1 MNDKILV
8 TGAAGFIGYHVSK
21 LLIENGYEVVGLD
34 NMNSFYS
41 LRLKE
46 ARLNQLGQLSPSL
59 KGSFRFERLDIID
72 SKKIIYLFE
81 HEQFDTVIHLA
92 AQAGVRYS
100 LKHPEPYVETNIN
113 GFFNVLEASRKHN
126 IKQLYYASSSS
137 VYGNQTKVPYNE
149 EDRVDHPISMYAAT
163 KKANELMA
171 HTYSHLH
178 GLNTTGLR
186 FFTVYGPWGRPDM
199 APMLF
204 LDALLANKPIQVFN
218 NGDIQRD
225 FTYVGDIAD
234 AILKLIEKDNQAHC
248 PNYRLYNIGNA
259 QPVILEEFIQLME
272 KTTGKKF
279 IRQNKS
285 MQPGDVYKTHAD
297 VSALEAHIGT
307 IGHTPLKKGL
317 RHFVAWYHEYYQE

>member
-1 MNDKILV
+1 MNKVLV

-21 LLIENGYEVVGLD
+21 LLIENGYHVVGLD
-34 NMNSFYS
+34 NMNSYYEVS
-41 LRLKE
+41 LKE
-46 ARLNQLGQLSPSL
+46 ARLDQLNQLDASL
-59 KGSFRFERLDIID
+59 QGSFRFERMDIVD
-72 SKKIIYLFE
+72 SEEINRLFE

-100 LKHPEPYVETNIN
+100 LKHPEPYVTTNIN
-113 GFFNVLEASRKHN
+113 GFFNILDASKNHH

-137 VYGNQTKVPYNE
+137 VYGNQNKVPYSV

-171 HTYSHLH
+171 HSYSHLH

-204 LDALLANKPIQVFN
+204 LKALHTNQPIQVFN
-218 NGDIQRD
+218 NGDLQRD
-225 FTYVGDIAD
+225 FTYVGDIAA
-234 AILKLIEKDNQAHC
+234 AILKLVQKDNKASC
-248 PNYRLYNIGNA
+248 PNYRLFNIGNA
-259 QPVILEEFIQLME
+259 QPIILEEFITLME
-272 KTTGKKF
+272 GITGKNF
-279 IRQNKS
+279 IRQNKP

-297 VSALEAHIGT
+297 VSALEGHIGT
-307 IGHTPLKKGL
+307 IGHTPLKEGL

>member
-1 MNDKILV
+1 MNKVLV

-21 LLIENGYEVVGLD
+21 LLIENGYHVVGLD
-34 NMNSFYS
+34 NMNSYYEVS
-41 LRLKE
+41 LKE
-46 ARLNQLGQLSPSL
+46 ARLDQLNQLDASL
-59 KGSFRFERLDIID
+59 QGSFRFERMDIVD
-72 SKKIIYLFE
+72 SEEINRLFE

-100 LKHPEPYVETNIN
+100 LKNPEPYVTTNIN
-113 GFFNVLEASRKHN
+113 GFFNILDASKNHH

-137 VYGNQTKVPYNE
+137 VYGNQNKVPYSV

-171 HTYSHLH
+171 HSYSHLH

-204 LDALLANKPIQVFN
+204 LKALHTNQPIQVFN
-218 NGDIQRD
+218 NGDLQRD
-225 FTYVGDIAD
+225 FTYVGDIAA
-234 AILKLIEKDNQAHC
+234 AILKLVQKDNKASC
-248 PNYRLYNIGNA
+248 PNYRLFNIGNA
-259 QPVILEEFIQLME
+259 QPIILEEFITLME
-272 KTTGKKF
+272 DIAGKQF
-279 IRQNKS
+279 IRQNKP

-297 VSALEAHIGT
+297 VSALESYIGA
-307 IGHTPLKKGL
+307 IGHTPLKEGL
-317 RHFVAWYHEYYQE
+317 RHFVAWYHEYYHS

>member
-1 MNDKILV
+1 MDKVLV

-21 LLIENGYEVVGLD
+21 LLVENGYDVVGLD
-34 NMNSFYS
+34 NMNSYYS
-41 LRLKE
+41 VPLKE
-46 ARLNQLGQLSPSL
+46 ARLHKLHTSS
-59 KGSFRFERLDIID
+59 KGSFHFERLDISD
-72 SKKIIYLFE
+72 SKKINTLFE
-81 HEQFDTVIHLA
+81 EEKFDSVIHLA

-113 GFFNVLEASRKHN
+113 GFFNVLESSRKHG
-126 IKQLYYASSSS
+126 IKHLYYASSSS

-178 GLNTTGLR
+178 ELKTTGLR

-204 LDALLANKPIQVFN
+204 LEALLSDNPIQVFN
-218 NGDIQRD
+218 NGDLQRD
-225 FTYVGDIAD
+225 FTYVVDIAA
-234 AILKLIEKDNQAHC
+234 AILKLLEKDKQSHC

-272 KTTGKKF
+272 EITEKKF
-279 IRQNKS
+279 IRQNKP

-297 VSALEAHIGT
+297 VSALEAYIGT

-317 RHFVAWYHEYYQE
+317 RHFVDWYLEYYQ

>member
-1 MNDKILV
+1 MNKVLV

-21 LLIENGYEVVGLD
+21 LLIENGYHVVGLD
-34 NMNSFYS
+34 NMNSYYEVS
-41 LRLKE
+41 LKE
-46 ARLNQLGQLSPSL
+46 ARLDQLNQLDASL
-59 KGSFRFERLDIID
+59 QGSFRFERMDIVD
-72 SKKIIYLFE
+72 SEEINRLFE

-100 LKHPEPYVETNIN
+100 LKHPEPYVTTNIN
-113 GFFNVLEASRKHN
+113 GFFNILDASKNHH

-137 VYGNQTKVPYNE
+137 VYGNQNKVPYSV

-171 HTYSHLH
+171 HSYSHLH

-204 LDALLANKPIQVFN
+204 LKALHTNQPIQVFN
-218 NGDIQRD
+218 NGDLQRD
-225 FTYVGDIAD
+225 FTYVGDIAA
-234 AILKLIEKDNQAHC
+234 AILKLVQKDNKASC
-248 PNYRLYNIGNA
+248 PNYRLFNIGNA
-259 QPVILEEFIQLME
+259 QPIILEEFITLME
-272 KTTGKKF
+272 DIAGKQF
-279 IRQNKS
+279 IRQNKP

-297 VSALEAHIGT
+297 VSALESYIGA
-307 IGHTPLKKGL
+307 IGHTPLKEGL
-317 RHFVAWYHEYYQE
+317 RHFVAWYHEYYHS

>member
-1 MNDKILV
+1 MDKILV

-21 LLIENGYEVVGLD
+21 LLVENGYEVIGID
-34 NMNSFYS
+34 NMNSYYS
-41 LRLKE
+41 VSLKE
-46 ARLNQLGQLSPSL
+46 ARLKQLDQISSSMM
-59 KGSFRFERLDIID
+59 GSFRFERLDIVN
-72 SKKIIYLFE
+72 SKKINRLFE
-81 HEQFDTVIHLA
+81 QEQFDIVIHLA

-100 LKHPEPYVETNIN
+100 LKQPEPYVETNIN

-137 VYGNQTKVPYNE
+137 VYGNQTKVPYHE

-199 APMLF
+199 APILF
-204 LDALLANKPIQVFN
+204 LNALVANKPIQVFN
-218 NGDIQRD
+218 NGDLERD
-225 FTYVGDIAD
+225 FTYVGDIAA
-234 AILKLIEKDNQAHC
+234 AIIKLLEKDKKARS

-259 QPVILEEFIQLME
+259 QPVVLEEFINLME
-272 KTTGKKF
+272 QVAGKKF
-279 IRQNKS
+279 IRQNKP
-285 MQPGDVYKTHAD
+285 MQPGDVFKTHAD
-297 VSALEAHIGT
+297 VSALEAYIGI
-307 IGHTPLKKGL
+307 IGHTPLKEGL
-317 RHFVAWYHEYYQE
+317 RHFVTWYHEYY